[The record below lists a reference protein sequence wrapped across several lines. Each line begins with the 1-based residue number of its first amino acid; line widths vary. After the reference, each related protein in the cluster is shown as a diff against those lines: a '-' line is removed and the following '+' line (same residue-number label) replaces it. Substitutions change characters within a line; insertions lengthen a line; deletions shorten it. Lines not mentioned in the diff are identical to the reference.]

1 MNAAIA
7 PLVLFDLD
15 GTLVD
20 SALDL
25 HRAMERLAGAE
36 RHPVPPLEQ
45 FRCVVS
51 KGAMAMLALTY
62 PGIDAAGRLT
72 RLQPFLDHY
81 ADTIEDNPVAYPGI
95 DAVLAHIEAAGS
107 RWGIVT
113 NKPAALALR
122 VVHRMDWSRR
132 AAVVVGGDTLAVK
145 KPHPGPLLHACESL
159 VVDPADTVYVGDDLR
174 DVLAA
179 RAAGIVSVAV
189 AWGYREAGESPA
201 DWGADRLVDL
211 PLELLEPG
219 VLDCAAAG
227 TTAPAG
233 P

>member
-1 MNAAIA
+1 MGAVA

-20 SALDL
+20 SARDL
-25 HRAMERLAGAE
+25 HRAMERLAEPEG
-36 RHPVPPLEQ
+36 HPVPALEQ

-62 PGIDAAGRLT
+62 PGLDDEAGRA

-81 ADTIEDNPVAYPGI
+81 ADTVEDNPAAYEGI
-95 DAVLAHIEAAGS
+95 DAVLMHIEAAGS

-113 NKPAALALR
+113 NKPAALAIR
-122 VVHRMDWSRR
+122 VVRRMGWSQR
-132 AAVVVGGDTLAVK
+132 AAVVVGGDTLEVK
-145 KPHPGPLLHACESL
+145 KPDPGTLLHACTAL
-159 VVDPADTVYVGDDLR
+159 RTAPADTVYVGDDLR

-189 AWGYREAGESPA
+189 EWGYREAGESPA
-201 DWGADRLVDL
+201 DWNADRLVKV

-219 VLDCAAAG
+219 MLGVAGAGSAAAMS
-227 TTAPAG
+227 P
-233 P
+233 